1 LRELAAVEGDEAQAA
16 QPHAPAFAQPM
27 AFQAELVDGLCSE
40 QQALIYYAKLRA
52 METGYSYQNV
62 IAQFDAAATGRVL
75 EFWLTF

>member
-1 LRELAAVEGDEAQAA
+1 
-16 QPHAPAFAQPM
+16 M